1 MKNEQPIVGVRFLHP
16 GAIKKT
22 YNFMNDTNI
31 IFEVGDYVVVM
42 NSNKHPEI
50 VQVQVAHPTNASA
63 RKKLLGP
70 YPMRP
75 AGKKSTELPLF

>member
-16 GAIKKT
+16 GAIKKI
-22 YNFMNDTNI
+22 YNFINDTNI
-31 IFEVGDYVVVM
+31 ILEVGDYVVVM
-42 NSNKHPEI
+42 NSTKHPEI
-50 VQVQVAHPTNASA
+50 VQVQVQHPTSTSA